1 MTPRFYKAAEH
12 ELDEAVAFYDA
23 QVPGLGARYR
33 AAVREALSQIERFP
47 KAGTR
52 LSRRTRR
59 RLVNRFPYGIVYR
72 HTDDGI
78 FVVAIAHLHRK
89 PEYWRDRLR

>member
-1 MTPRFYKAAEH
+1 MNVYFYEAAAAEFG
-12 ELDEAVAFYDA
+12 DAVDYYD
-23 QVPGLGARYR
+23 QQLPGLGRRFRQPVA
-33 AAVREALSQIERFP
+33 EALNRIQQFP
-47 KAGTR
+47 EAY
-52 LSRRTRR
+52 SPMSDRTRR
-59 RLVNRFPYGIVYR
+59 CLVNRFPYGIVYR

>member
-1 MTPRFYKAAEH
+1 MAWATPRLAAKQR
-12 ELDEAVAFYDA
+12 LARTRTKR
-23 QVPGLGARYR
+23 QQPLGLGARYR

-47 KAGTR
+47 EAGTR